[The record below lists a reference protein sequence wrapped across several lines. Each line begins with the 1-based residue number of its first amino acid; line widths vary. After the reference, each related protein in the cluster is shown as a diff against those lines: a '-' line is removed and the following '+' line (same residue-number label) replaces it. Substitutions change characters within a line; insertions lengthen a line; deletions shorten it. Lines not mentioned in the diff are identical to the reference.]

1 MSKVNLGVPPTP
13 GGLAGGAV
21 GIDLLEDDT
30 MMIRHFLVQDQ
41 HFIICDS
48 DDIFI
53 HIYFQKL
60 HWISKEWKRNAI

>member
-13 GGLAGGAV
+13 GGIVEGAV

-48 DDIFI
+48 DDILIPCTYTYTF
-53 HIYFQKL
+53 
-60 HWISKEWKRNAI
+60 RNIFALNK